1 MEKMEALSPVSSEK
15 LLSHLTPQSRASVE
29 SKLKQLRII
38 NDLRIIYSEQCFIG
52 FVGPQNAG
60 KSTLLNKLFDKRAS
74 TGMREHTL
82 EPTRYTVADNIMAID
97 FPGTDSLQDHKGRFA
112 ECGHMNNF
120 FVYVMPYNGTPSE
133 SLVENVRM
141 AYSMQKVAGKSAKTV
156 FCINKA
162 SRETGTFDDVDK
174 KEFVDKIREDIKEKD
189 FTNEEGILKKWAKE
203 GAAKASGTSEMYQ
216 AIKAE
221 NKELKRY
228 TLAAISDED
237 FIFTDWEAG
246 ADPVRGIK
254 GPDEV
259 RRRIQEYLVINKI
272 RTKDNLDI

>member
-1 MEKMEALSPVSSEK
+1 MRRGRSGKSLDLDDDIDEDTMEALRR
-15 LLSHLTPQSRASVE
+15 LLRPSDLSRLRDKILTDNKRTGRKKQNRSDRKRPKRRQQSKE
-29 SKLKQLRII
+29 SAERLRQAKEVP
-38 NDLRIIYSEQCFIG
+38 RKK
-52 FVGPQNAG
+52 VV
-60 KSTLLNKLFDKRAS
+60 KDKIR
-74 TGMREHTL
+74 TIL
-82 EPTRYTVADNIMAID
+82 EP
-97 FPGTDSLQDHKGRFA
+97 GQLHK
-112 ECGHMNNF
+112 
-120 FVYVMPYNGTPSE
+120 
-133 SLVENVRM
+133 
-141 AYSMQKVAGKSAKTV
+141 
-156 FCINKA
+156 I
-162 SRETGTFDDVDK
+162 RETGTFDDVDK